1 MWLPV
6 ANFSQTPWAP
16 AGTRTRAMH
25 SVTWSLTYS
34 HESNDA
40 ERHLIT
46 SGWNIS
52 AHSVTDLLSAARVKA
67 GDMDTG
73 PNGAGAI
80 EYLIA
85 TRSGRDG

>member
-1 MWLPV
+1 
-6 ANFSQTPWAP
+6 
-16 AGTRTRAMH
+16 MH

-34 HESNDA
+34 HENNDA
-40 ERHLIT
+40 ERHLNS
-46 SGWNIS
+46 SGWNTS
-52 AHSVTDLLSAARVKA
+52 AHSLTDLLSAARVKA